1 MNSPSDVNG
10 IGVVPRSTYPV
21 AAYGACTLSA
31 FVMPETVVVPYEFR
45 CLTGE
50 DLEAIDHSDEWR
62 SGQRSPAN
70 GDGSRLAGQYLGK
83 TGPAIHLGVGNDG
96 GVTQALLRS
105 AVDAARQDGYQ
116 QGELEG
122 RGRART
128 EMEAELSLSAAQ
140 ERQRL
145 LDSLDRFRGI
155 KDRYFVEV
163 EQEVVRLALAIA
175 ARVLHREAQL
185 DPLLLTGVV
194 RVALEKMADR
204 SSVVLRVTGADVA
217 AWEDALHS
225 TEASE
230 RPRVVEDARLE
241 RGECVLETKM
251 GTVELGV
258 RVQLEEIEKGFF
270 DLLNHRPVG

>member
-10 IGVVPRSTYPV
+10 IGVASRNTYPV
-21 AAYGACTLSA
+21 AAYGASTLTA
-31 FVMPETVVVPYEFR
+31 FVMPESIVVPCEFR

-50 DLEAIDHSDEWR
+50 DVNRMDQSDESLIGKRFGVYGSGIR
-62 SGQRSPAN
+62 S
-70 GDGSRLAGQYLGK
+70 AGQYSCDDAG
-83 TGPAIHLGVGNDG
+83 A
-96 GVTQALLRS
+96 TQTLLLS
-105 AVDAARQDGYQ
+105 TIDAARQEGFQ
-116 QGELEG
+116 LGELQG
-122 RGRART
+122 RSGART
-128 EMEAELSLSAAQ
+128 EMEAELTLTVAQ
-140 ERQRL
+140 ERRRL
-145 LDSLDRFRGI
+145 ADSLDQFRGV
-155 KDRYFVEV
+155 KDLYFVEV

-204 SSVVLRVTGADVA
+204 SGVVMRVIGADVA
-217 AWEDALHS
+217 AWEGAFHA

-230 RPRVVEDARLE
+230 RPKVVEDSRLE

-258 RVQLEEIEKGFF
+258 HVQLEEIEKGFF
-270 DLLNHRPVG
+270 DLLNHRPVE